1 MKLTMEQ
8 VEQEIN
14 DGCWDDLISYEGQE
28 PKNIARV
35 GRYILHTDS
44 QGFRDMEI
52 ADSEEEAEAFMDR
65 VRAEDFG
72 EEN

>member
-8 VEQEIN
+8 V
-14 DGCWDDLISYEGQE
+14 
-28 PKNIARV
+28 
-35 GRYILHTDS
+35 
-44 QGFRDMEI
+44 
-52 ADSEEEAEAFMDR
+52 DSEEEAEAFMDR